1 MDLLSIAN
9 FSTAIGL
16 IEKNDLSG
24 LSELLNHQPE
34 ILQEEGPN
42 GTLLQHAA
50 EVSNHD
56 IIAELLDKGADV
68 NGTSQYNVN
77 PPIFITCQRLN
88 LEGFLVLYNHQD
100 IEVSENC
107 YYLKTS
113 ICFHIFFYGHQKQ
126 NSMYLSQSTQYLLE
140 CV

>member
-16 IEKNDLSG
+16 IEKNDVSG
-24 LSELLNHQPE
+24 LSELLNHQSE

-50 EVSNHD
+50 EVSNPD
-56 IIAELLDKGADV
+56 IITELVDKGADV
-68 NGTSQYNVN
+68 NRTSQYNVN

-100 IEVSENC
+100 IQVSQNG

-113 ICFHIFFYGHQKQ
+113 MCFHIFFCGHQK
-126 NSMYLSQSTQYLLE
+126 
-140 CV
+140 